1 MSISLISKVKN
12 GAATATVASAAVLV
26 GLSVGDAAIAD
37 LGVKLPGLDL
47 SERLAEL
54 DLRESV
60 GWWFL
65 ENPDDDSPVR
75 ILFLYFREF

>member
-1 MSISLISKVKN
+1 MSLISKVKTAAA
-12 GAATATVASAAVLV
+12 AATAVGAAAVV

-37 LGVKLPGLDL
+37 LGIQLPGLDL
-47 SERLAEL
+47 GERLAEF

-65 ENPDDDSPVR
+65 ENPDDDLPVR
-75 ILFLYFREF
+75 ILFLYFREY